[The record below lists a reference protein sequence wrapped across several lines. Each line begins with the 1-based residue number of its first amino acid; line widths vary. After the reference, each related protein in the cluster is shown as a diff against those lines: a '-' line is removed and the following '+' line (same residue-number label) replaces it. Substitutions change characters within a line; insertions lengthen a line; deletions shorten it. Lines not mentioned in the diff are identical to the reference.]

1 MKLELALLAGKNFPQ
16 IDEPLKYTEVR
27 IWNCK
32 FTTLD
37 PLKQFQNLERLEI
50 FVFPDETL
58 EILGNLIQLQSL
70 KVTHFPRV
78 NDLTPLSHL
87 PVLEELELSP
97 SPGSYKKQ
105 HVKTLAPLKKLTHLK
120 KISLR
125 GIMVDDGSLEPLGSC
140 PSLIEF
146 VSGNL
151 FSTKQFATLKAKM
164 PNLQGSFLTPLVNVP
179 YNYCSKCGSQK
190 VFLSGKMKR
199 SMKCPKC
206 DQAKVTLH
214 IQEWKSYQQES
225 RL

>member
-1 MKLELALLAGKNFPQ
+1 MKLELALLAGKDFPQ
-16 IDEPLKYTEVR
+16 IDEPLKYSEGR

-58 EILGNLIQLQSL
+58 EILGNLSQLQSL

-87 PVLEELELSP
+87 PVLEELELS
-97 SPGSYKKQ
+97 SAPGSYKIQ
-105 HVKTLAPLKKLTHLK
+105 HIKTLEPLKSLTHLK
-120 KISLR
+120 RFALR
-125 GIMVDDGSLEPLGSC
+125 GIIVEDGSLEPLISC

-151 FSTKQFATLKAKM
+151 FSTKEFATLKAKL

-190 VFLSGKMKR
+190 VFLAGKTRR
-199 SMKCPKC
+199 SIKCPKC
-206 DQAKVTLH
+206 DQGKVNIH
-214 IQEWKSYQQES
+214 VQEWTSYQQES
-225 RL
+225 HF